1 MFLKIPTIKVWLKL
15 LTFHKSDLIWNPKD
29 GLEPTVSK
37 LCPEMPITMKEMF
50 KPGLMFKNLKKDP
63 LKLSV
68 SLMNKKWLIG
78 CKLLEISKTV
88 MLKLLIISPLT
99 LKMKFKTL
107 KLKNNKKLTKLNLI
121 AKKKLFINKMNT
133 KLNIKKMKILKK
145 NLDKFPLN
153 WEKKVPLKPNKD
165 FNTLKKPKELKIKL
179 VN

>member
-1 MFLKIPTIKVWLKL
+1 
-15 LTFHKSDLIWNPKD
+15 
-29 GLEPTVSK
+29 
-37 LCPEMPITMKEMF
+37 
-50 KPGLMFKNLKKDP
+50 
-63 LKLSV
+63 
-68 SLMNKKWLIG
+68 
-78 CKLLEISKTV
+78 

-153 WEKKVPLKPNKD
+153 
-165 FNTLKKPKELKIKL
+165 
-179 VN
+179 